1 MKTFL
6 IQTVDNQI
14 VHDFSFALIEAI
26 KYNNWYYNEEI
37 YKGIVGDEVA
47 CPIRNWEHQEDFIP
61 IGTVEYVLAY
71 LKKYYQIDNIKPLNI
86 PKELLKPEYLQRQV
100 YFSNNDQPTFN
111 TGDMPIFVKD
121 NIKIKGYTNIVEPNK
136 CYPSGEYMVSEYI
149 DIDSEWRAFVFN
161 NELVGLHNYSGDF
174 TIFPDVKFIK
184 MMIKDFNYNVAYTL
198 DIGVNL
204 KGTFIIECHDF
215 FSCGLYG
222 FADYK
227 LLPKMFISTWNKL
240 IKDK

>member
-1 MKTFL
+1 
-6 IQTVDNQI
+6 
-14 VHDFSFALIEAI
+14 
-26 KYNNWYYNEEI
+26 
-37 YKGIVGDEVA
+37 
-47 CPIRNWEHQEDFIP
+47 
-61 IGTVEYVLAY
+61 
-71 LKKYYQIDNIKPLNI
+71 
-86 PKELLKPEYLQRQV
+86 
-100 YFSNNDQPTFN
+100 
-111 TGDMPIFVKD
+111 
-121 NIKIKGYTNIVEPNK
+121 
-136 CYPSGEYMVSEYI
+136 MVSEYI

-174 TIFPDVKFIK
+174 TIFPDVKLIK
-184 MMIKDFNYNVAYTL
+184 IMIKDFNYNGAYTL

-222 FADYK
+222 FEDYK